1 MNKNLQK
8 KKFLQGNTILSK
20 LLISVLVVYTLVL
33 SKDIAFAQQS
43 NVTEDRGT
51 IEAIA
56 SADKDEVTI
65 GDKIKLV
72 IRVKYKDDITVQFP
86 EVGKQIGVFAIKE
99 TGFAETPKREKDGY
113 SVVERNYLL
122 NSYEIGRHTIPSL
135 KIKYKSSQGEGEVA
149 ANEVII
155 DITGVIKEGEMS
167 GDIKDIL
174 PPVDV
179 PTSFKRLIVWI
190 SVGLGFLLLSGI
202 ICGLV
207 YKFKKRSK
215 IQAQAFIKRDPHEIA
230 YELLERLSK
239 EDLIAKGLVKEYY
252 YRITNI
258 LRHYI
263 EDRFGLL
270 APERTTEEFFTEMA
284 HTNQLD
290 DTHKILIREFLERCD
305 MVKYA
310 KYGPS
315 KSEIKETCD
324 AAKRFIDETKE
335 RLEEKEVIAD
345 RK

>member
-1 MNKNLQK
+1 MAIKGYQ
-8 KKFLQGNTILSK
+8 ILSK
-20 LLISVLVVYTLVL
+20 LLISVLVVYTLIL
-33 SKDIAFAQQS
+33 LNDIAFAQQS
-43 NVTEDRGT
+43 NDTEDWGT

-56 SADKDEVTI
+56 SVDKDEVTI

-86 EVGKQIGVFAIKE
+86 EVGNQVGVFAIKE
-99 TGFAETPKREKDGY
+99 AGIAGTPKREKEGY
-113 SVVERNYLL
+113 SVVERDYAL
-122 NSYEIGRHTIPSL
+122 NSYEIGRHAIPSL
-135 KIKYKSSQGEGEVA
+135 KIKYKGSRGEGEVA

-155 DITGVIKEGEMS
+155 DIKGVINEGEMP

-179 PTSFKRLIVWI
+179 PTSLKRLIVWI
-190 SVGLGFLLLSGI
+190 SIGMGLLLLSGV

-215 IQAQAFIKRDPHEIA
+215 IQEQTFIKRTPHEIA

-284 HTNQLD
+284 HANQLD

-315 KSEIKETCD
+315 KSEIKETYD
-324 AAKRFIDETKE
+324 AAKRFIDETME

>member
-1 MNKNLQK
+1 MAIK
-8 KKFLQGNTILSK
+8 GYRILSK
-20 LLISVLVVYTLVL
+20 LLISVLVVYTLLL

-43 NVTEDRGT
+43 NDTEDRGT

-56 SADKDEVTI
+56 SVDKDEVTI

-72 IRVKYKDDITVQFP
+72 IRVKYKDDITIQFP

-99 TGFAETPKREKDGY
+99 AGFAETPKREKDGY
-113 SVVERNYLL
+113 SVVERDYVLS
-122 NSYEIGRHTIPSL
+122 SYEIGRHAIPSL
-135 KIKYKSSQGEGEVA
+135 KIKYKGSHGDGEVA
-149 ANEVII
+149 TSEVTI
-155 DITGVIKEGEMS
+155 DIKGVLKEGEIS
-167 GDIKDIL
+167 GDIKDIF

-190 SVGLGFLLLSGI
+190 SVGMGLLLLSGI

-215 IQAQAFIKRDPHEIA
+215 IQEQTFIKRTPHEIA
-230 YELLERLSK
+230 CELLERLSK
-239 EDLIAKGLVKEYY
+239 EDLIAKGLVREYY

-270 APERTTEEFFTEMA
+270 APERTTEEFLTEMA

-290 DTHKILIREFLERCD
+290 ATHKILIREFLERCD

-315 KSEIKETCD
+315 KSEIKETYD
-324 AAKRFIDETKE
+324 AAKRFIDETME
-335 RLEEKEVIAD
+335 RLEDNKVIAD